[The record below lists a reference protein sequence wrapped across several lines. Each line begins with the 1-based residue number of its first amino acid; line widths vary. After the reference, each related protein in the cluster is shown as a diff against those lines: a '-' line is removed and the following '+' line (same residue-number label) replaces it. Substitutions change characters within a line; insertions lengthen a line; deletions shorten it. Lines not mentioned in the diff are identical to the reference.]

1 MHRLFPRTST
11 YCRFID
17 LLGLALGGAVGYLMG
32 YLAQFFGVDFQ
43 IEHLPTI
50 FAMVG
55 SASMIASV
63 THTLSSA
70 ILVLEISGNY
80 DILFP
85 SMIGTVVAIV
95 VSSFITDDLFTGPLV
110 LARRLLTW

>member
-1 MHRLFPRTST
+1 
-11 YCRFID
+11 
-17 LLGLALGGAVGYLMG
+17 LGGATGYLIG
-32 YLAQFFGVDFQ
+32 YLATVLGGNFQ
-43 IEHLPTI
+43 IDHLPTI

-95 VSSFITDDLFTGPLV
+95 VSSILTDDLFTGIIDCS
-110 LARRLLTW
+110 